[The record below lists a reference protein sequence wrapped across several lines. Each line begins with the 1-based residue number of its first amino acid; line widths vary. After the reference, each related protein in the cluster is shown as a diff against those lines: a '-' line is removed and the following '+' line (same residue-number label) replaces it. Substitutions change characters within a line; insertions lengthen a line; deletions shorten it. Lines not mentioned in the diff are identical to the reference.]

1 MESILEQRGEVMT
14 RWLVSAL
21 IFLLILWYLSF
32 TATRLDRLHHRVET
46 SWANLDVLLQK
57 RAAVA
62 LEIAH
67 SDIADP
73 ASSMLLTAAAYQA
86 RDANIQNRSQAES
99 GLSGALGLLLE
110 DSQHLA
116 TAADSALLTELSGLT
131 DKIRVAIALHTD
143 AVARTQMVRSKLMVR
158 LFRLA
163 GTAPLPITY
172 EFESD
177 VL

>member
-1 MESILEQRGEVMT
+1 MINWIAASFVL
-14 RWLVSAL
+14 LV
-21 IFLLILWYLSF
+21 FLWYLSF

-73 ASSMLLTAAAYQA
+73 ASSMLLTGAAYQA
-86 RDANIQNRSQAES
+86 RDANIANRSEAES

-110 DSQHLA
+110 DSHHLA
-116 TAADSALLTELSGLT
+116 TAADNVLLTELSALT
-131 DKIRVAIALHTD
+131 DKIRVAIAIHTD
-143 AVARTQMVRSKLMVR
+143 AVNRTQMVRKKFVVR
-158 LFRLA
+158 AFRLA
-163 GTAPLPITY
+163 GTAPLPVTY

>member
-1 MESILEQRGEVMT
+1 MINWV
-14 RWLVSAL
+14 AL
-21 IFLLILWYLSF
+21 SFMLLISLWYLSF

-73 ASSMLLTAAAYQA
+73 ASSMLLTGAAYQA
-86 RDANIQNRSQAES
+86 RDADIKSRSQAES

-116 TAADSALLTELSGLT
+116 TAADNVLLTELSALT
-131 DKIRVAIALHTD
+131 DKIRVAIAIHTD
-143 AVARTQMVRSKLMVR
+143 AVTRTQMVRGKFVVKV
-158 LFRLA
+158 FRLA
-163 GTAPLPITY
+163 GTAPLPVTY

>member
-1 MESILEQRGEVMT
+1 MT

-21 IFLLILWYLSF
+21 LILLILWYLSF

-86 RDANIQNRSQAES
+86 RDANIQSRSQAES

-131 DKIRVAIALHTD
+131 DKIRVAIASPTD
-143 AVARTQMVRSKLMVR
+143 AVGRTQMVRSKFIVR

>member
-1 MESILEQRGEVMT
+1 MINWV
-14 RWLVSAL
+14 AL
-21 IFLLILWYLSF
+21 AFMLLISLWYLSF

-73 ASSMLLTAAAYQA
+73 ASSMLLTGAAYQA
-86 RDANIQNRSQAES
+86 RDADIKSRSQAES

-116 TAADSALLTELSGLT
+116 TAADNVLLTELSALT
-131 DKIRVAIALHTD
+131 DKVRVAIAIHTD
-143 AVARTQMVRSKLMVR
+143 AVSRTQMVRGKFVVK

-163 GTAPLPITY
+163 GTAPLPVTY

>member
-1 MESILEQRGEVMT
+1 MFNWIA
-14 RWLVSAL
+14 SAFLFL
-21 IFLLILWYLSF
+21 IFLWYLSF

-73 ASSMLLTAAAYQA
+73 ASSMLLTGAAYQA
-86 RDANIQNRSQAES
+86 RDANIASRSQAES

-116 TAADSALLTELSGLT
+116 TAADNVLLTELSALT
-131 DKIRVAIALHTD
+131 DKIRVAIAIHTD
-143 AVARTQMVRSKLMVR
+143 AVSRTQMVRKKFVVR
-158 LFRLA
+158 VFRLA
-163 GTAPLPITY
+163 GTAPLPVTY

>member
-1 MESILEQRGEVMT
+1 MRYWVLT
-14 RWLVSAL
+14 
-21 IFLLILWYLSF
+21 IFLIIFFIWYLTF
-32 TATRLDRLHHRVET
+32 LARRLDRLHQRVDNT
-46 SWANLDVLLQK
+46 WANLDVLLQK

-73 ASSMLLTAAAYQA
+73 ASSMLLTGAAYQA
-86 RDANIQNRSQAES
+86 RDAAIQNRSTAES

-110 DSQHLA
+110 DSRHLT
-116 TAADSALLTELSGLT
+116 TAADSQLLTELSVLT

-143 AVARTQMVRSKLMVR
+143 AVNRSQMLRSKFVVKS
-158 LFRLA
+158 FRLA
-163 GTAPLPITY
+163 GSAPLPVTY
-172 EFESD
+172 EFEAD

>member
-1 MESILEQRGEVMT
+1 MRYWVLTVF
-14 RWLVSAL
+14 L
-21 IFLLILWYLSF
+21 IIFFIWYLTF
-32 TATRLDRLHHRVET
+32 LARRLDRLHQRVDNT
-46 SWANLDVLLQK
+46 WANLDVLLQK

-73 ASSMLLTAAAYQA
+73 ASSMLLTGAAYQA
-86 RDANIQNRSQAES
+86 RDAAIQNRSNAES

-116 TAADSALLTELSGLT
+116 TAADSQLLTELSALT
-131 DKIRVAIALHTD
+131 DKIRVAISLHTD
-143 AVARTQMVRSKLMVR
+143 AVNRSQMLRSKFVVRS
-158 LFRLA
+158 FRLA
-163 GTAPLPITY
+163 GSAPLPVTY
-172 EFESD
+172 EFEAD

>member
-1 MESILEQRGEVMT
+1 MRYWVLAVF
-14 RWLVSAL
+14 L
-21 IFLLILWYLSF
+21 IIFIIWYLTF
-32 TATRLDRLHHRVET
+32 LARRLDRLHQRVDNT
-46 SWANLDVLLQK
+46 WANLDILLQK

-73 ASSMLLTAAAYQA
+73 ASSMLLTGAAYQA
-86 RDANIQNRSQAES
+86 RDAAIQNRSNAES

-110 DSQHLA
+110 DAQHL
-116 TAADSALLTELSGLT
+116 TTSADSQLLTELSALT

-143 AVARTQMVRSKLMVR
+143 AVNRSQMLRSKFVVKS
-158 LFRLA
+158 FRLA
-163 GTAPLPITY
+163 GSAPLPVTY
-172 EFESD
+172 EFEAD

>member
-1 MESILEQRGEVMT
+1 MRYWVLT
-14 RWLVSAL
+14 
-21 IFLLILWYLSF
+21 IFLIIFFIWYLTF
-32 TATRLDRLHHRVET
+32 LARRLDRLHQRVDNT
-46 SWANLDVLLQK
+46 WANLDVLLQK

-73 ASSMLLTAAAYQA
+73 ASSMLLTGAAYQA
-86 RDANIQNRSQAES
+86 RDAAIQNRSNAES

-110 DSQHLA
+110 DSRHLT
-116 TAADSALLTELSGLT
+116 TAADSQLLTELSALT

-143 AVARTQMVRSKLMVR
+143 AVNRSQMLRSKVVVKS
-158 LFRLA
+158 FRLA
-163 GTAPLPITY
+163 GGAPLPVTY
-172 EFESD
+172 EFEAD

>member
-1 MESILEQRGEVMT
+1 MMT
-14 RWLVSAL
+14 NWFFVVLLFLVS
-21 IFLLILWYLSF
+21 LWYLTF
-32 TATRLDRLHHRVET
+32 LATRLDRLHHRVET

-73 ASSMLLTAAAYQA
+73 ASSLLLTGAAYQA
-86 RDANIQNRSQAES
+86 RDADIESRSSAES

-116 TAADSALLTELSGLT
+116 TAADNALLTELSALT
-131 DKIRVAIALHTD
+131 DKIRVAIAIHTD
-143 AVARTQMVRSKLMVR
+143 AVTRTQMVRGKFIVR
-158 LFRLA
+158 IFRLA
-163 GTAPLPITY
+163 GTAPLPVTY

>member
-1 MESILEQRGEVMT
+1 MT

-21 IFLLILWYLSF
+21 IFLIILWYLSF

-143 AVARTQMVRSKLMVR
+143 AVARTQMVRSKVIVR

>member
-1 MESILEQRGEVMT
+1 MRYWVLT
-14 RWLVSAL
+14 
-21 IFLLILWYLSF
+21 IFLIIFFIWYLTF
-32 TATRLDRLHHRVET
+32 LARRLDRLHQRVDNT
-46 SWANLDVLLQK
+46 WANLDVLLQK

-73 ASSMLLTAAAYQA
+73 ASSMLLTGAAYQA
-86 RDANIQNRSQAES
+86 RDAAIQNRSNAES

-116 TAADSALLTELSGLT
+116 TAADSQLLTELSSLT
-131 DKIRVAIALHTD
+131 DKIRVAISLHTD
-143 AVARTQMVRSKLMVR
+143 AVNRSQMLRSKFVVRS
-158 LFRLA
+158 FRLA
-163 GTAPLPITY
+163 GSAPLPVTY
-172 EFESD
+172 EFEAD

>member
-1 MESILEQRGEVMT
+1 MKS
-14 RWLVSAL
+14 WLT
-21 IFLLILWYLSF
+21 IGFLLLLGVWYLSF
-32 TATRLDRLHHRVET
+32 SATRLDRLHHRVET

-73 ASSMLLTAAAYQA
+73 ASSLLLTGAAYQA
-86 RDANIQNRSQAES
+86 RDADIKSRSAAES

-110 DSQHLA
+110 DSEHLS
-116 TAADSALLTELSGLT
+116 TAADNALLTELSALT
-131 DKIRVAIALHTD
+131 DKIRVAIVLHTD
-143 AVARTQMVRSKLMVR
+143 AVSRTQMVRRKFIVKI
-158 LFRLA
+158 FRLA
-163 GTAPLPITY
+163 GTAPLPVTY

>member
-1 MESILEQRGEVMT
+1 MT
-14 RWLVSAL
+14 RWLLSV
-21 IFLLILWYLSF
+21 LLVLVILWYLTF

-143 AVARTQMVRSKLMVR
+143 AVARTQLVRRKFMVR

>member
-1 MESILEQRGEVMT
+1 MSK
-14 RWLVSAL
+14 W
-21 IFLLILWYLSF
+21 LLIILVAVVLAWYLSF

-110 DSQHLA
+110 DSEHLA
-116 TAADSALLTELSGLT
+116 TAADSALLTELSALT
-131 DKIRVAIALHTD
+131 DKIRVAIAIHTD
-143 AVARTQMVRSKLMVR
+143 AVARTQMVRGKVVVKT
-158 LFRLA
+158 FRLA
-163 GTAPLPITY
+163 GTAPLPIAY

>member
-1 MESILEQRGEVMT
+1 MRYWVLT
-14 RWLVSAL
+14 
-21 IFLLILWYLSF
+21 IFLIIFFIWYLTF
-32 TATRLDRLHHRVET
+32 LARRLDRLHQRVDNT
-46 SWANLDVLLQK
+46 WANLDVLLQK

-73 ASSMLLTAAAYQA
+73 ASSMLLTGAAYQA
-86 RDANIQNRSQAES
+86 RDAAIQNRSNAES

-116 TAADSALLTELSGLT
+116 TAADSQLLTELSALT
-131 DKIRVAIALHTD
+131 DKIRVAISLHTD
-143 AVARTQMVRSKLMVR
+143 AVNRSQMLRSKFVVRS
-158 LFRLA
+158 FRLA
-163 GTAPLPITY
+163 GSAPLPVTY
-172 EFESD
+172 EFEAD